1 MISKLYY
8 HSKKGNTAKVAEAM
22 ARAAATTPTEIETGA
37 ADVHA
42 DLLFIGDGNYGGK
55 VDPAT
60 EKFIAGLD
68 PKHIGRAV
76 AFGTYG
82 FNKQNVLKLQQLLEA
97 RGIAVEENAFAC
109 KGKYGILNGKHPS
122 DKDLSDAVLFVDH
135 IVRKYKAQQK

>member
-8 HSKKGNTAKVAEAM
+8 HSKNGNTAQVAEAM
-22 ARAAATTPTEIETGA
+22 ARGAATTAVEIDGNP
-37 ADVHA
+37 ADVHV

-68 PKHIGRAV
+68 PKKIGHAV
-76 AFGTYG
+76 AFGTYA
-82 FNKQNVLKLQQLLEA
+82 FNKKNVLKLQELLKA
-97 RGIAVEENAFAC
+97 RGIAVEESSFAC
-109 KGKYGILNGKHPS
+109 KGKYALFNGKHPT

-135 IVRKYKAQQK
+135 MVRKYKAQK